1 MLVTVD
7 EAKLYLRLDGTEEDA
22 LITGLITRSSYT
34 VSASIATEN
43 LKKGANGRVGI
54 ELIIEYEDGS
64 EETRFVE
71 LY

>member
-1 MLVTVD
+1 MITKYDNEMKLEFLSKSCN
-7 EAKLYLRLDGTEEDA
+7 EAFAR
-22 LITGLITRSSYT
+22 
-34 VSASIATEN
+34 IATEN

-54 ELIIEYEDGS
+54 ELVIEYEDGS

>member
-1 MLVTVD
+1 MCGSVKYYKTLAQEVYP
-7 EAKLYLRLDGTEEDA
+7 A
-22 LITGLITRSSYT
+22 TRSSYT

-54 ELIIEYEDGS
+54 ELVIEYEDGS

-71 LY
+71 LF